1 MFNIIF
7 PVFNAIDAWLGLL
20 LPLIARISV
29 WGITAGTI
37 AMGIYVIISDQAAI
51 SNCKLEIRS
60 LRKDMM
66 DTSIDTYSEYS
77 QIALQNLKTS
87 LALLGKVIVPT
98 MLSAL
103 PVLLIALWLDSH
115 DNYTISGEQY
125 TVPVKIVPNNKNVRI
140 YPQNLERYIDNGIAL
155 RIPPTPS
162 EEITFKIDD
171 YIVYSGKLFW
181 KPTPVLSK
189 KKWWNILSPAPRAR
203 AARPKNLTSATAS
216 SSNAAPSPTA
226 SEAKVERTSSS
237 MKPVKSPESRVITWG
252 TLTSANS
259 PSSCASGEQ
268 QASIR

>member
-1 MFNIIF
+1 MLSIIF

-20 LPLIARISV
+20 LPLVARISV

-189 KKWWNILSPAPRAR
+189 KKWWNILV
-203 AARPKNLTSATAS
+203 
-216 SSNAAPSPTA
+216 A
-226 SEAKVERTSSS
+226 SEVGYIAYDAPIQKIQINFSKTHVLNEVPDWMAGWEFTFFISVFIAALF
-237 MKPVKSPESRVITWG
+237 VKIIFRIH
-252 TLTSANS
+252 
-259 PSSCASGEQ
+259 
-268 QASIR
+268 